1 MIFPS
6 NHCLFH
12 HMGPFVWPFTF
23 QTLTLGANDTCIDT
37 WNNKGSYSHLFHT
50 LIDNIWAISTHQCL
64 FITLALISH
73 HIGNFPL
80 TFLFAFSHD
89 MGNFPFA
96 IILFAF
102 SHQMWSFPLAIPFN
116 LSYDH
121 FSLSWSLLK
130 A

>member
-6 NHCLFH
+6 NHYLFIIWALLFGLSH
-12 HMGPFVWPFTF
+12 SKHWHLGPMTLE
-23 QTLTLGANDTCIDT
+23 LTLGT
-37 WNNKGSYSHLFHT
+37 NKGSYSHLFHT
-50 LIDNIWAISTHQCL
+50 LIDNIWAISTNLCL

-80 TFLFAFSHD
+80 TFLFAFSHH

-102 SHQMWSFPLAIPFN
+102 LHQMWNFPLVIPFN
-116 LSYDH
+116 HSYDH
-121 FSLSWSLLK
+121 LSLLWSLLK